1 MAFRNSRRT
10 RIGNNPH
17 VYQPQSLIDK
27 FKQKV
32 TNLGR
37 DIENVVRPKPK
48 PEVSVAEQRATVEKQ
63 QETTRQTQSH
73 SPKPI
78 RAPVEPQEPPVL
90 TDEEK
95 ADERKWR
102 NRPGGRSNKIPP
114 KSAKP
119 GVDEDA
125 NRKFQEERAKQEA
138 AQNASNNAAKPQYDP
153 SNLSEAQLKQ
163 LSAEQKKEYFEARR
177 ATRNLT
183 RAQRKDFWENWQYKQ
198 QQKKA
203 EAAEPKPEE
212 PTLKDKVKE
221 KVKEAGK
228 EAYKAV
234 KDNLKDR
241 KEKATAT
248 TAEQAEAIRT
258 ATMKTGLN
266 GNVLYR
272 KTDGS
277 WFNSGRKARVAV
289 GVDPDYIDPVTGL
302 PMEIEP
308 EKDEDDDDIE
318 DLLKKMGSG
327 SRSRSAW
334 SPKSTRSSKYDDDE
348 TASPSVRG
356 RTKQWDDDEEKL
368 RLSKIEGA
376 SSPFAGSS
384 YLSVG
389 KARSQPETEEEEQ
402 ARLASF
408 SKNPLGIKK
417 SQYSANTYRGWNQAD
432 EDRVRQSDTGAGSG
446 MSALSS
452 GLYKFGYGNKK
463 PQSAPQPVPM
473 QQQVQM
479 PAEPRVRLN
488 KADYA
493 AYLQQKR
500 MAEQEMPQS
509 VPQQVAPEVQQ
520 PPQKRLTAVE
530 EMFGLKMGMGVTHP
544 SAPQQQARAPPQR
557 ASSAMQELF
566 GVSFG
571 NSPKPQSQKKPAK
584 SKPVTQSKYF
594 ALGGEYK
601 HTDHTNLQK
610 LERTMGASLYSPK
623 KLISGK
629 KQKNLL
635 MSTLG
640 YSYGEEKP
648 KKPTINK
655 AIVKKCGSTGSRG
668 LKKEVLGS
676 GIVNHHM
683 LEDLLGYSYGS
694 KQKPKKQPVKVATKI
709 SVPKKFLKP
718 ETSISVTQELFGK
731 RTRL

>member
-1 MAFRNSRRT
+1 MVFHTRRT
-10 RIGNNPH
+10 AVGNNPRVH
-17 VYQPQSLIDK
+17 QAPSLTDK

-32 TNLGR
+32 SNLGET
-37 DIENVVRPKPK
+37 ISRPFQKPK
-48 PEVSVAEQRATVEKQ
+48 PDTSEADRQQHEDDMRNVGTVANRKPAPPRNLAEEKRKFEEQ
-63 QETTRQTQSH
+63 QETANRNQSH
-73 SPKPI
+73 SP
-78 RAPVEPQEPPVL
+78 RQRNTNAPGTKENPWKMPPVPGDPAE
-90 TDEEK
+90 TKTQDRNEAERVNENIK
-95 ADERKWR
+95 NPKTGYRNYTPEQQAKWKKERDERR
-102 NRPGGRSNKIPP
+102 AERRGEPVPP
-114 KSAKP
+114 
-119 GVDEDA
+119 
-125 NRKFQEERAKQEA
+125 
-138 AQNASNNAAKPQYDP
+138 
-153 SNLSEAQLKQ
+153 
-163 LSAEQKKEYFEARR
+163 
-177 ATRNLT
+177 
-183 RAQRKDFWENWQYKQ
+183 
-198 QQKKA
+198 
-203 EAAEPKPEE
+203 AEPKPEE

-221 KVKEAGK
+221 KAKEFGK

-318 DLLKKMGSG
+318 GMLKKMGSG
-327 SRSRSAW
+327 SRSRSVW

-348 TASPSVRG
+348 ATSPSVRG
-356 RTKQWDDDEEKL
+356 RTKQWSDEEEKA
-368 RLSKIEGA
+368 RLASIEGA

-408 SKNPLGIKK
+408 TKNPLGIKK

-463 PQSAPQPVPM
+463 PQPASQPVPM

-493 AYLQQKR
+493 AFLQQKR

-530 EMFGLKMGMGVTHP
+530 EMFGLKMGMGITHP

-584 SKPVTQSKYF
+584 PKPVTQSKYF

-629 KQKNLL
+629 LQRNLL
-635 MSTLG
+635 MDTLG
-640 YSYGEEKP
+640 YRFGETP

-676 GIVNHHM
+676 GVVNHHM

-718 ETSISVTQELFGK
+718 ETSVSVTQELFGK